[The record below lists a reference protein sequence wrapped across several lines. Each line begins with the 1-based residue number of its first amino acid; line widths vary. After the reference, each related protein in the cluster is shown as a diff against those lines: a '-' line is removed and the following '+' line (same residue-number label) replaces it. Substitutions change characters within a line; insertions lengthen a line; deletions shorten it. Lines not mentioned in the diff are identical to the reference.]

1 MKKTLLGLFTLLGT
15 LCLAGGLT
23 LQRAAVPGEDSD
35 SSGNSSSS
43 SASDS
48 DSSSSSAEDPA
59 DESLSTVI
67 QGDLRIQLLS
77 PTLLRIEEKGA
88 KGFEDR
94 ASYIVSNRED
104 WDKVAYTLE
113 NVSGGKNIVTETYT
127 VHIPDGAKAAD
138 VYVTDA
144 SATPFGNSRA

>member
-23 LQRAAVPGEDSD
+23 LAACGGPGEDSG

-77 PTLLRIEEKGA
+77 PTLFAHRGK
-88 KGFEDR
+88 R
-94 ASYIVSNRED
+94 RER
-104 WDKVAYTLE
+104 
-113 NVSGGKNIVTETYT
+113 
-127 VHIPDGAKAAD
+127 
-138 VYVTDA
+138 
-144 SATPFGNSRA
+144 F